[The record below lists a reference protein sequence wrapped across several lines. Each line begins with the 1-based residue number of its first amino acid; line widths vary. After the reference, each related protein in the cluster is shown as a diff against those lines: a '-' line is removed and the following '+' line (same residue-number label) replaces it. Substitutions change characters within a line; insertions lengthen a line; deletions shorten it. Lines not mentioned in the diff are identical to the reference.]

1 MTKVDLI
8 TGFLG
13 SGKTT
18 FLRRYARYLM
28 EKGEKIGI
36 IENDFGAVNVDML
49 LLQDL
54 EENGASTEMVAGGTD
69 IATYRRRFK
78 TKLIALG
85 MQGFDRV
92 LIEPSGVFD
101 AEEFFDVLYDDPL
114 SRWYEIG
121 SVIAVVDAQ
130 LEEDLSEEAD
140 YLLVSQLADA
150 GCVVLSRTQCAS
162 EEEIGRTIRHIH
174 RAMEHFSCRRT
185 FGENEFLAKN
195 WDDLTDDDFEHLKNC
210 GFQTADHTKL
220 AAGGEEGFGS
230 LSFMNLSLSVEQMK
244 AAAQQ
249 LLHDE
254 TCGQVYRVKGFV
266 PQGEEWLEIN
276 ANRDG
281 ISEER
286 LKAGQNVV
294 ILVGEHM
301 QEPRIREIL
310 GIDTV

>member
-18 FLRRYARYLM
+18 LLRRYAKHLM
-28 EKGEKIGI
+28 DQGEKIGI

-49 LLQDL
+49 LLQEL
-54 EENGASTEMVAGGTD
+54 EEQGASTEMVAGGTD

-150 GCVVLSRTQCAS
+150 GCVVLSRSQCAS
-162 EEEIGRTIRHIH
+162 SEEIDRTIRHIH
-174 RAMEHFSCRRT
+174 RAMDHYSCKRT
-185 FGENEFLAKN
+185 FRQDEIVSKN
-195 WDDLTDDDFEHLKNC
+195 WDDLTDDDFERLKNC
-210 GFQTADHTKL
+210 GFKTADHTKP
-220 AAGGEEGFGS
+220 ASGGEEGFGS
-230 LSFMNLSLSVEQMK
+230 LFYMNLSLSKEQMEE
-244 AAAQQ
+244 AALK
-249 LLHDE
+249 LLHDSS
-254 TCGQVYRVKGFV
+254 CGQVYRVKGFV
-266 PQGEEWLEIN
+266 PDGEEWIEIN
-276 ANRDG
+276 ANRDT
-281 ISEER
+281 ITTER
-286 LKAGQNVV
+286 LKSGQNVV
-294 ILVGEHM
+294 ILVGEYM
-301 QEPRIREIL
+301 NEARIREIL
-310 GIDTV
+310 GI